1 MQAKQSLK
9 VQFFLTACLVGLLA
23 ACAEEIPPRTVGEF
37 IKNPI
42 MLEAAIVRCR
52 QDRSASR
59 YDAECVNARQ
69 AVRQIEAKQDA
80 IRRKEWEA
88 QSERKRLALRRAQE
102 AAQQAR
108 QLRAEDERRLREEAG
123 YFATFGGPPA
133 ADETNPD
140 GATFVLP
147 AEESPATGPDA
158 NQGGD

>member
-1 MQAKQSLK
+1 MQAIRPLNA
-9 VQFFLTACLVGLLA
+9 QFFLTACLVGLLA

-108 QLRAEDERRLREEAG
+108 QQRAEEERRLREEAE
-123 YFATFGGPPA
+123 YFATFGELPA
-133 ADETNPD
+133 ADEATPD
-140 GATFVLP
+140 GATIVPP
-147 AEESPATGPDA
+147 AEESPAAGPDA
-158 NQGGD
+158 NQDGS